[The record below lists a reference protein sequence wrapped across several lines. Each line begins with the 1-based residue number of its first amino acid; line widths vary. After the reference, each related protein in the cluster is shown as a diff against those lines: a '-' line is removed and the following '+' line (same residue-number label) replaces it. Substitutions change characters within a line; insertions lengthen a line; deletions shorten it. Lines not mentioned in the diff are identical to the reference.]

1 MNNLQEA
8 GLVITDPST
17 PLTERGGSSLKVTS
31 VTKQYDA
38 FRAVDDCN
46 LTIESGE
53 FLTLLGPSGSGK
65 TTLLRM
71 IAGFT
76 APSSGR
82 LELDGV
88 DITAVPPYRRDIGLV
103 FQNYALFPHMSA
115 AENIAFPLKMRGIK
129 GRQRREMVDEA
140 LSLVKLE
147 GFGHRKPRQM
157 SGGQQQ
163 RVALARALVFRPR
176 ILLMDE
182 PLGALDKRLREGLQ
196 VELRRLHR
204 ELGITIIFVTHDQEE
219 ALALSDRIAILR
231 AGRIEQLGTGSELYE
246 SPASLFVADF
256 MGESNVFE
264 GRLERQDGAFLL
276 VGDGFTLHVP
286 SVAEDI
292 NSIGGQASLV
302 VRPERLTLR
311 EASQP
316 KTADLNTVRATLV
329 DSLYLGSSVR
339 HEVRMDDGRLLTV
352 RGVGAVS
359 AQPGDQVYVA
369 WPRDRAV
376 LVPTEVDAEAAKS

>member
-292 NSIGGQASLV
+292 TSIGGQASLV

>member
-1 MNNLQEA
+1 MNNVQEA
-8 GLVITDPST
+8 GLVITEPST
-17 PLTERGGSSLKVTS
+17 PLIKRGGSSLKVTS

-46 LTIESGE
+46 LTIQSGE

-71 IAGFT
+71 IAGFS

-88 DITAVPPYRRDIGLV
+88 DITAIPPYRRDIGLV

-129 GRQRREMVDEA
+129 GHQRREMVDEA

-264 GRLERQDGAFLL
+264 GRLERQDGSFLL

-292 NSIGGQASLV
+292 NSSGGQASLV

-359 AQPGDQVYVA
+359 ARPGDQVYVE
-369 WPRDRAV
+369 WPRDGAV
-376 LVPTEVDAEAAKS
+376 LVPTKVDAEAAKS